1 MSSARLPVTAP
12 KKRLRT
18 ILYEQRLLFLLV
30 LPCLI
35 WLVIF
40 CYIPMGGIV
49 IAFKNY
55 RPAKGIWGSEWV
67 GMKWFVQMLKSAQAK
82 NVIRNTI
89 GLSFFKLIIGTP
101 MPILFALLL
110 NEIGSK
116 RYMKVVQTV
125 SYLPHFLSWIIV
137 VGLFQQVLSVD
148 GGIFNVV
155 REACGLPAKNFFGD
169 PGSIW
174 PLSLITEVWK
184 EVGWAAII
192 YIAALAGIDPQQY
205 EAAIIDG
212 ASKLQRMLHISLPN
226 IAPTTIL
233 LLIMNSGNV
242 LNSNFD
248 QLYAMRNDA
257 VLRTVE
263 VIDTYVYQRTLTD
276 PMSFGYSTAIT
287 LFKSVINVAMLLIV
301 NFISGKVSDESFF

>member
-67 GMKWFVQMLKSAQAK
+67 GMKWFVQMFKSAQAK

-110 NEIGSK
+110 NEVRSK
-116 RYMKVVQTV
+116 GGQRLVQNI
-125 SYLPHFLSWIIV
+125 SYLPHFISVVVVASMVTTFLAKDGIINKLV
-137 VGLFQQVLSVD
+137 MMT
-148 GGIFNVV
+148 GG
-155 REACGLPAKNFFGD
+155 R
-169 PGSIW
+169 
-174 PLSLITEVWK
+174 
-184 EVGWAAII
+184 
-192 YIAALAGIDPQQY
+192 
-205 EAAIIDG
+205 
-212 ASKLQRMLHISLPN
+212 
-226 IAPTTIL
+226 
-233 LLIMNSGNV
+233 
-242 LNSNFD
+242 
-248 QLYAMRNDA
+248 LY
-257 VLRTVE
+257 L
-263 VIDTYVYQRTLTD
+263 
-276 PMSFGYSTAIT
+276 
-287 LFKSVINVAMLLIV
+287 
-301 NFISGKVSDESFF
+301 